1 MDSVKEYDFIVI
13 GAGSGGMGA
22 GRRAALFGKRVAM
35 IENRVIGGTCVNVGC
50 VPKKVMFNLACFL
63 EEAQL
68 MKDYGV
74 LGVEGLSLDFQHF
87 KKQRDGYV
95 KRLNGIYE
103 KNLKNS
109 NVDYYRGTGSFVSPR
124 VVKTSEGVLLKADH
138 IMIASGS
145 YPAIAPIKGGE
156 YCINS
161 DHIFTM
167 EELPKSMIVL
177 GGGYI
182 AIEMAQIMEAFGV
195 KTTLLARN
203 KFLN

>member
-1 MDSVKEYDFIVI
+1 
-13 GAGSGGMGA
+13 
-22 GRRAALFGKRVAM
+22 
-35 IENRVIGGTCVNVGC
+35 
-50 VPKKVMFNLACFL
+50 
-63 EEAQL
+63 
-68 MKDYGV
+68 
-74 LGVEGLSLDFQHF
+74 
-87 KKQRDGYV
+87 
-95 KRLNGIYE
+95 LNGIYE

-145 YPAIAPIKGGE
+145 YPAIAQIKGGE

-182 AIEMAQIMEAFGV
+182 AIEMA
-195 KTTLLARN
+195 
-203 KFLN
+203 